1 MKQKIKSSRNIFTK
15 FNINIKKNNF
25 KNDNS
30 SKFYS
35 PNPRKLRTINHKNYI
50 IKDHSY
56 IPKQSILKILVRNQ
70 KNTNLIDENNQIIIP
85 LRNKICNYQTKN
97 EIVNKEINKLRNET
111 KSFLNQ
117 YKISGFLTPKNE
129 SQYIKL
135 GINKKVIKDIESE
148 GHKMNDILNKT
159 NIFDKSLLLIKRYDN
174 FARNIMEEKNSELI
188 NDNKYIIKMN
198 ESLNERTNSDY
209 FTYNINST
217 DIKNSHKIDSVYKSD
232 KNNKKFEEEKK
243 VSIQQLINEFKIISN
258 DLKMINNKKYLK
270 EKKHKKLFQKEIIK
284 KTFQNSKNKLIKIEK
299 NDKGKNSSKKKFP
312 SIKQNENIKESGN
325 LSSMNNISKNSNN
338 EKEISSNNEDS
349 KIEKNNKISLANFK
363 EPKRKT
369 VFKNIV
375 NYSTNKDSSNKSLN
389 KKFKLSASLTYNRK
403 FLDVL
408 KNKSLNK
415 ENNDDKSY
423 KSIEKNY
430 SSINKIKGRIKN
442 ARIDSLI
449 NKKLANAFSIDDSN
463 QNIMNKTEYSKSNSK
478 IIKSKIEEYKKQK
491 NCFLQ
496 NLYNNIKIKR
506 FNENKKDISDY
517 LKMYK
522 GISIKE
528 PNYETGSQIYN
539 MINDFITKTKD
550 YNLTDEIYKIRS
562 KTNVLY
568 YKRTKKFE
576 DILKLNNKLDNLI
589 YDYVEDILDLNNDI
603 KI

>member
-284 KTFQNSKNKLIKIEK
+284 KTIQNSKNKLIKIEK
-299 NDKGKNSSKKKFP
+299 NDKGKNSSKKNFP

-325 LSSMNNISKNSNN
+325 LSSMNIISKNSNN
-338 EKEISSNNEDS
+338 VKEISSNNEDS

-403 FLDVL
+403 FLDIL

-430 SSINKIKGRIKN
+430 SSINKMKRRIKN

>member
-284 KTFQNSKNKLIKIEK
+284 KTIQNSKNKLIKIEK
-299 NDKGKNSSKKKFP
+299 NDKGKNSSKKNFP

-325 LSSMNNISKNSNN
+325 LSSMNNIYKNSNN

-403 FLDVL
+403 F
-408 KNKSLNK
+408 
-415 ENNDDKSY
+415 
-423 KSIEKNY
+423 SI
-430 SSINKIKGRIKN
+430 
-442 ARIDSLI
+442 
-449 NKKLANAFSIDDSN
+449 F
-463 QNIMNKTEYSKSNSK
+463 
-478 IIKSKIEEYKKQK
+478 
-491 NCFLQ
+491 
-496 NLYNNIKIKR
+496 
-506 FNENKKDISDY
+506 
-517 LKMYK
+517 
-522 GISIKE
+522 
-528 PNYETGSQIYN
+528 
-539 MINDFITKTKD
+539 
-550 YNLTDEIYKIRS
+550 
-562 KTNVLY
+562 
-568 YKRTKKFE
+568 
-576 DILKLNNKLDNLI
+576 
-589 YDYVEDILDLNNDI
+589 
-603 KI
+603 

>member
-97 EIVNKEINKLRNET
+97 EIVNKEISKLRNET

-129 SQYIKL
+129 SQYMKL

-284 KTFQNSKNKLIKIEK
+284 KTIQNSKNKLIKIEK
-299 NDKGKNSSKKKFP
+299 NDKGKNSSKKNFP

-338 EKEISSNNEDS
+338 VKEISSNNEDS

-403 FLDVL
+403 FLDIL

-463 QNIMNKTEYSKSNSK
+463 QNIMNKTEYSKTNSK

>member
-217 DIKNSHKIDSVYKSD
+217 DIKNSHKIDSVYNPD

-299 NDKGKNSSKKKFP
+299 KNKGKNSGKKNFP
-312 SIKQNENIKESGN
+312 SIKQNENIKEPGN

-338 EKEISSNNEDS
+338 EREISSNNEDS

-369 VFKNIV
+369 VFKNII
-375 NYSTNKDSSNKSLN
+375 NYSTNKDSSNRSLN

-408 KNKSLNK
+408 KNKLLNK

-430 SSINKIKGRIKN
+430 NSINKIKRRIKN
-442 ARIDSLI
+442 SRIDSLI

-463 QNIMNKTEYSKSNSK
+463 QNIMNKTEYSKSNSR

>member
-299 NDKGKNSSKKKFP
+299 NDKGKNSSKKNFP

-403 FLDVL
+403 FLDIL

-430 SSINKIKGRIKN
+430 SSINKIKRRIKN

>member
-284 KTFQNSKNKLIKIEK
+284 KTIQNSKNKLIKIEK
-299 NDKGKNSSKKKFP
+299 NDKGKNSSKKNFP

-338 EKEISSNNEDS
+338 VKEISSNNEDS

-403 FLDVL
+403 FLDIL

-430 SSINKIKGRIKN
+430 SSINKMKRRIKN

>member
-270 EKKHKKLFQKEIIK
+270 EKKHKKFFQKEIIK
-284 KTFQNSKNKLIKIEK
+284 KTIQNSKNKLIKIEK
-299 NDKGKNSSKKKFP
+299 NDKGKNSSKKNFP

-369 VFKNIV
+369 VFKNTV

-430 SSINKIKGRIKN
+430 SSINKIKRRIKN

>member
-299 NDKGKNSSKKKFP
+299 NDKGKNSSKKNFP

-338 EKEISSNNEDS
+338 VKEISSNNEDS

-403 FLDVL
+403 FLDIL

-415 ENNDDKSY
+415 ENNDYKSY

-430 SSINKIKGRIKN
+430 SSINKIKRRIKN

>member
-30 SKFYS
+30 SKFFS

-284 KTFQNSKNKLIKIEK
+284 KTIQNSKNKLIKIEK
-299 NDKGKNSSKKKFP
+299 NDKGKNSSKKNFP

-403 FLDVL
+403 FLDIL

-430 SSINKIKGRIKN
+430 SSINKIKRRIKN

-522 GISIKE
+522 GINIKE
-528 PNYETGSQIYN
+528 PNYEKGSQIYN

>member
-1 MKQKIKSSRNIFTK
+1 MKQKIKSSRNFFTK

-35 PNPRKLRTINHKNYI
+35 PYPRKLRTINHKNYI

-284 KTFQNSKNKLIKIEK
+284 KTIQNSKNKLIKIEK
-299 NDKGKNSSKKKFP
+299 NDKGKNSSKKNFP

-338 EKEISSNNEDS
+338 VKEISSNNEDS

-403 FLDVL
+403 FLDIL

-430 SSINKIKGRIKN
+430 SSINKMKRRIKN

-603 KI
+603 TI

>member
-1 MKQKIKSSRNIFTK
+1 MKQ
-15 FNINIKKNNF
+15 
-25 KNDNS
+25 
-30 SKFYS
+30 
-35 PNPRKLRTINHKNYI
+35 
-50 IKDHSY
+50 
-56 IPKQSILKILVRNQ
+56 
-70 KNTNLIDENNQIIIP
+70 
-85 LRNKICNYQTKN
+85 
-97 EIVNKEINKLRNET
+97 

-284 KTFQNSKNKLIKIEK
+284 KTIQNSKNKLIKIEK
-299 NDKGKNSSKKKFP
+299 NDKGKNSSKKNFP

-403 FLDVL
+403 FLDIL

-430 SSINKIKGRIKN
+430 SSINKIKRRIKN

>member
-30 SKFYS
+30 SKFYT

-284 KTFQNSKNKLIKIEK
+284 KTIQNSKNKLIKIEK
-299 NDKGKNSSKKKFP
+299 NDKGKNSSKKNFP

-338 EKEISSNNEDS
+338 VKEISSNNEDS

-403 FLDVL
+403 FLDIL

-430 SSINKIKGRIKN
+430 SSINKMKRRIKN

>member
-284 KTFQNSKNKLIKIEK
+284 KTIQNSKNKLIKIEK
-299 NDKGKNSSKKKFP
+299 NDKGKNSNKKKFP
-312 SIKQNENIKESGN
+312 LIKQNENIKESGN

-349 KIEKNNKISLANFK
+349 KIEKDNKISLANFK

-369 VFKNIV
+369 VFKNIA

-403 FLDVL
+403 FLDIL

-430 SSINKIKGRIKN
+430 SSINKIKRRIKN

>member
-284 KTFQNSKNKLIKIEK
+284 KIIKNSKNKLIKIEK
-299 NDKGKNSSKKKFP
+299 NDKGKNSSKKNFP

-403 FLDVL
+403 FLDIL

-430 SSINKIKGRIKN
+430 SSINKIKRRIKN

>member
-30 SKFYS
+30 SKFHS

-284 KTFQNSKNKLIKIEK
+284 KTIQNSKNKLIKIEK
-299 NDKGKNSSKKKFP
+299 NDKGKNSSKKNFP

-403 FLDVL
+403 FLDIL

-430 SSINKIKGRIKN
+430 SSINKIKRRIKN

>member
-30 SKFYS
+30 SKFFS

-209 FTYNINST
+209 FTYNINSN
-217 DIKNSHKIDSVYKSD
+217 DIKNNHKIDSVYKSD

-284 KTFQNSKNKLIKIEK
+284 KTIQNSKNKLIKIEK
-299 NDKGKNSSKKKFP
+299 NDKGKNSSKKNFP

-325 LSSMNNISKNSNN
+325 LSSMNNISKNLNN

-403 FLDVL
+403 FLDIL

-430 SSINKIKGRIKN
+430 SSINKIKRRIKN

>member
-30 SKFYS
+30 SKFFS

-217 DIKNSHKIDSVYKSD
+217 DIKNNHKIDSVYKSD

-284 KTFQNSKNKLIKIEK
+284 KTIQNSKNKLIKIEK
-299 NDKGKNSSKKKFP
+299 NDKGKNSSKKNFP

-325 LSSMNNISKNSNN
+325 LSSMNNISKNLNN

-403 FLDVL
+403 FLDIL

-430 SSINKIKGRIKN
+430 SSINKIKRRIKN

>member
-284 KTFQNSKNKLIKIEK
+284 KTIQNSKNKLIKIEK
-299 NDKGKNSSKKKFP
+299 NDKGKNSSKKNFP

-403 FLDVL
+403 FLDIL

-430 SSINKIKGRIKN
+430 SSINKIKRRIKN

>member
-30 SKFYS
+30 SKFYT

-284 KTFQNSKNKLIKIEK
+284 KTIQNSKNKLIKIEK
-299 NDKGKNSSKKKFP
+299 NDKGKNSSKKNFP

-403 FLDVL
+403 FLDIL

-430 SSINKIKGRIKN
+430 SSINKIKRRIKN